1 MNGSLSSWASDPGVS
16 FAAARGE
23 PRLLS
28 LRDGVYYLR
37 LRFPGNEDYLEIALH
52 GVRSD
57 VDAGKVL
64 ALFES
69 A

>member
-1 MNGSLSSWASDPGVS
+1 MNGSLSSWVGDPGIS
-16 FAAARGE
+16 FSAFRRE
-23 PRLLS
+23 PRFLS
-28 LRDGVYYLR
+28 FRDGVYYLR
-37 LRFPGNEDYLEIALH
+37 LRLPGNDDYLEIALH
-52 GVRSD
+52 GIRTE